1 MVADL
6 ENGYG
11 GSSPG
16 TNMVVVMNDILY
28 FDATT
33 HDSGR
38 ELWAHDPYDGSTWL
52 VVDISKGNASH
63 TGPDLDSNPGSQ
75 FWLVHGGKLFFN
87 AHDELHGSELWN
99 MWFEHT
105 VSYEA

>member
-1 MVADL
+1 M
-6 ENGYG
+6 
-11 GSSPG
+11 
-16 TNMVVVMNDILY
+16 TNSASRMALMLAIVLFIIGQAVVMNDILY

-75 FWLVHGGKLFFN
+75 F
-87 AHDELHGSELWN
+87 
-99 MWFEHT
+99 
-105 VSYEA
+105 